1 MTALEGLAAPRL
13 SICQLCLPQTTFSE
27 DLRLAAEVGYAGVSI
42 DEGKLGPGHDAAKL
56 DEFARSG
63 LLAAV
68 CCPAV
73 WSILPLTNFREPREP
88 AARIAAICAGIKR
101 LAPFAPTTVFCATGS
116 RGDRSDRE
124 ARGIVIE
131 GLKRICAVADEVGV
145 LLSLEPMTRESGV
158 MIDGPIVATI
168 EEALGLFADAG
179 SERSG
184 LVVDVWHLWDSPRFL
199 ESLTKH
205 AGRITALQ
213 ANDYREPRS
222 ARDRSM
228 PGDGTSDVP
237 RIFGALERGG
247 FRGWYDLEVFSDE
260 LWQLPPRE
268 FMSRGAKAMRDCWRR
283 QY

>member
-1 MTALEGLAAPRL
+1 
-13 SICQLCLPQTTFSE
+13 
-27 DLRLAAEVGYAGVSI
+27 
-42 DEGKLGPGHDAAKL
+42 
-56 DEFARSG
+56 
-63 LLAAV
+63 
-68 CCPAV
+68 V

-131 GLKRICAVADEVGV
+131 GLKRICAAADEVGV

-168 EEALGLFADAG
+168 EEAARAVRGRWQRTIG
-179 SERSG
+179 SGRRC
-184 LVVDVWHLWDSPRFL
+184 LAPVDSPRFL

-213 ANDYREPRS
+213 AND
-222 ARDRSM
+222 
-228 PGDGTSDVP
+228 
-237 RIFGALERGG
+237 
-247 FRGWYDLEVFSDE
+247 
-260 LWQLPPRE
+260 
-268 FMSRGAKAMRDCWRR
+268 
-283 QY
+283 